1 MILLLLSLKDAKE
14 YILIKD
20 EFYKSTL

>member
-1 MILLLLSLKDAKE
+1 MILLLLSLKDARE
-14 YILIKD
+14 YILVKD